1 MLLYKYTTTNTAFQI
16 LFNNKF
22 RYTQPIA
29 FNDPFEVSPIA
40 QEEVDIS
47 IFENDIKR
55 IMSTPELVD
64 QFMEKSL
71 VEMFNSLEDTKKA
84 NISFDDFK
92 KSEINKFNNDIEK
105 LGRSIENEF
114 TARFQKMMPF
124 LTNSLMYL
132 LPRQLGLLTGVF
144 CLSEKNDN
152 VLMWSHYADSHF
164 GLVIEIDSNN
174 EFFKNLKA
182 VNYSNNRPV
191 INIIKVYKKDLSDS
205 ERIQYTKDIFFT
217 KSEDW
222 KYETEYRDVRI
233 LSYGEKTNIRGEFGF
248 PVVLFKYPIEIIK
261 GVIFGSKW
269 GKEEREAFYKLMEGT
284 GYNID
289 YKQATLDKQLFK
301 INIEPFNPK

>member
-1 MLLYKYTTTNTAFQI
+1 MLYKYTDYNTAFQI

-22 RYTQPIA
+22 RYTQPIS

-55 IMSTPELVD
+55 IMSTPELVE
-64 QFMEKSL
+64 QFMENSL
-71 VEMFNSLEDTKKA
+71 IELFNSLSDTKKA

-114 TARFQKMMPF
+114 TARFKKMMPF
-124 LTNSLMYL
+124 LTNSLINL
-132 LPRQLGLLTGVF
+132 LPRQLGSMAGVF

-182 VNYSNNRPV
+182 INYSNKRPA
-191 INIIKVYKKDLSDS
+191 INIHKVYKKDYSDS

-217 KSEDW
+217 KSEEW
-222 KYETEYRDVRI
+222 IYESEYRDVRV
-233 LSYGEKTNIRGEFGF
+233 LTQGEKTNINGKFGF

-261 GVIFGSKW
+261 DVIFGSKW
-269 GKEEREAFYKLMEGT
+269 NEERKEAFCKLMRGI
-284 GYNID
+284 GYKID

-301 INIEPFNPK
+301 INIEPYNPK